1 METYFPHIA
10 HKQSKTA
17 PSWAFVVMGGLLL
30 LLGLSGGAMVY
41 LGYLSI

>member
-10 HKQSKTA
+10 HKQPKTA
-17 PSWAFVVMGGLLL
+17 PSRAFVAMGGLLL

-41 LGYLSI
+41 FGYLSI